1 MFPQRDPMETAAGNT
16 PAGTTPFILL
26 SSYRKVGSTSRYLI
40 SGAPTR
46 CAQCTQPFQR
56 QSEHLECWHGADH
69 RYYCSEECA
78 TKRTSRG
85 RQPRKAA

>member
-1 MFPQRDPMETAAGNT
+1 MFPQRDPVETEAGSL
-16 PAGTTPFILL
+16 PAGTTPFVLL
-26 SSYRKVGSTSRYLI
+26 SSYRKVQSTSHYLI

-46 CAQCTQPFQR
+46 CAQCAQPFQPHD
-56 QSEHLECWHGADH
+56 EHLECWHGTDN

-78 TKRTSRG
+78 AKRRS